1 MSSPSLPA
9 MLLRVARP
17 LLSLAAVWLLAT
29 PAGAQAPAAKAASS
43 ATDADVSVTL
53 AQGETRRVPLALSA
67 EGHAAPAAVERVAVQ
82 TFLEDFEDGDNPYGL
97 TLGIPQA
104 ETIEPSGGN
113 PGRWLRNDVLD
124 TFIPRLT
131 ARVPPFSGDFVARGA
146 RSIRLDAQTLAASFG
161 VPGRPFTLVLTT
173 FNGQPNNP
181 NAYDYVYTSGGL
193 APQVGQGWSSY
204 AYPIPS
210 RFSGELPAGW
220 TGGYA
225 GDPENLRPGVVW
237 QDILSDVDEVAVWWG
252 SPAFFYI
259 GQQFDLGVD
268 NVRIDYLRRTED
280 AATTALAVGPAE
292 GAPGGRLGLTVDA
305 ADLEV
310 GVHTFAVHVPA
321 ADASAPASVLEVQVR
336 VTPAVAQAATAAE
349 DAVVLFQNAPNPFS
363 GSTTVTFS
371 VPRATP
377 VVLDVIDG
385 TGRRVRHLADG
396 VFEAGRHRVAW
407 PAENLPAGVYT
418 VRLPTDQTVQVRR
431 AAVVR

>member
-1 MSSPSLPA
+1 

-17 LLSLAAVWLLAT
+17 LLLLAAVWLLAA
-29 PAGAQAPAAKAASS
+29 PAGAQAPDAKAAPS
-43 ATDADVSVTL
+43 ATEADVSVTL
-53 AQGETRRVPLALSA
+53 AKGETRRVPLALSA
-67 EGHAAPAAVERVAVQ
+67 EGHAATAVVERVAVQ

-104 ETIEPSGGN
+104 ETIESSGGN
-113 PGRWLRNDVLD
+113 PGRWLRNNVLD

-173 FNGQPNNP
+173 YNGQPNNP
-181 NAYDYVYTSGGL
+181 NAYDYVYTSDGL
-193 APQVGQGWSSY
+193 APQVGQGWRSY

-220 TGGYA
+220 TGGYS

-268 NVRIDYLRRTED
+268 NVRIDYLRRTEG
-280 AATTALAVGPAE
+280 AATGALAVGTA
-292 GAPGGRLGLTVDA
+292 GGRLDLTVDA
-305 ADLEV
+305 AELEV
-310 GVHTFAVHVPA
+310 GVHTFAVEVPA

-336 VTPAVAQAATAAE
+336 VTPAAAQAAAAAE

-363 GSTTVTFS
+363 GSTTVSFS

-385 TGRRVRHLADG
+385 TGRRVRQLADG
-396 VFEAGRHRVAW
+396 IFEAGLHRVAW
-407 PAENLPAGVYT
+407 PSDTLPAGVYT
-418 VRLPTDQTVQVRR
+418 VRLQTDQTVQVRR